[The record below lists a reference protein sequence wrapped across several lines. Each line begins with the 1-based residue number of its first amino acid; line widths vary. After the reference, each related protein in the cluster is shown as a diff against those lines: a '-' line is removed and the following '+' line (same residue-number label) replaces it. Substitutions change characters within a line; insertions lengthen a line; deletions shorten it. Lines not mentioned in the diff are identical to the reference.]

1 MYKGFNIAN
10 YKQLK
15 ELISDV
21 QMHNF
26 DFDDT
31 M

>member
-21 QMHNF
+21 QMHF